1 MIARDEVLEGDSI
14 TLLAQIPDGSVT
26 AMITDPPYP
35 NGMGMF
41 VDDIADGLAM
51 LYLATKKVTGHIV
64 FFWRASE
71 VPRPP
76 PGWYEIARHLW
87 HKPDSNSRIPYEA
100 ITVWSRE
107 RKNERC
113 RFWSIPLLSLRSL
126 GDWKPH
132 PTQKPVQLVR
142 YLVEAYTKEG
152 DTVLDP
158 FVGSGTTAIAC
169 QQMNRHFIAIEKNP
183 EYVAIARERLRVRE
197 ERAEER
203 KQRMEQLR
211 QQAAQREA
219 ARAPEQEGR
228 KQWPEQ
234 QAKLPAEEAAPPAKK
249 PGDRPRSSSSPRSLA
264 SSSTGPAPGPSS
276 RSTCRRWC

>member
-1 MIARDEVLEGDSI
+1 MIPQDQVVEGDSI
-14 TLLAQIPDGSVT
+14 ALLSDIPDKSVA

-35 NGMGMF
+35 NGMNLF
-41 VDDIADGLAM
+41 TEEIAEGLAM
-51 LYLATKKVTGHIV
+51 LYLATKKITGHIV
-64 FFWRASE
+64 FFWRASD

-87 HKPDSNSRIPYEA
+87 HKPDSNSRVPYEA
-100 ITVWSRE
+100 IVVWSRE

-152 DTVLDP
+152 DTVFDP

-169 QQMNRHFIAIEKNP
+169 QQMKRHFIAIERNP
-183 EYVAIARERLRVRE
+183 EFVGIARERLKLRADRQAQRRLSEHSSDAPDE
-197 ERAEER
+197 EQRLDGDTLDESRAATKLRPPEPPATSA
-203 KQRMEQLR
+203 KQRPKR
-211 QQAAQREA
+211 
-219 ARAPEQEGR
+219 
-228 KQWPEQ
+228 
-234 QAKLPAEEAAPPAKK
+234 
-249 PGDRPRSSSSPRSLA
+249 
-264 SSSTGPAPGPSS
+264 
-276 RSTCRRWC
+276 